1 MADIKT
7 IKMTDVIPSRVRRY
21 IRNKFIDIVYPVKQ
35 FVSIIRNLCRWFP
48 VIVKDRDWDDYYIW
62 EVLKF
67 KLANQAKYISYK
79 DRHVSAQRDAQ
90 KMRLCVRLIE
100 KIQSEYYC
108 SEYMDHEEIEFAFI
122 PSEANSKCKI
132 LDIKT
137 IKDNLDEYFAKYP
150 LQYKKLDKSQAKRSI
165 AIKLAIANHNR
176 AKKILFTLL
185 ERNIESWWD

>member
-7 IKMTDVIPSRVRRY
+7 IKMTDIIPSRIRGYVRR
-21 IRNKFIDIVYPVKQ
+21 KFIDVVYPVKQ
-35 FVSIIRNLCRWFP
+35 FISIIHNLCRWFP

-62 EVLKF
+62 EILKF
-67 KLANQAKYISYK
+67 KLTNQAKYIASK
-79 DRHVSAQRDAQ
+79 DRHLSAQRDAQ

-100 KIQSEYYC
+100 KIKSEQYL
-108 SEYMDHEEIEFAFI
+108 SEYMDYEEIEFAFV
-122 PSEANSKCKI
+122 PSQISDRCKI

-137 IKDNLDEYFAKYP
+137 IKDNLDDYYAKYP
-150 LQYKKLDKSQAKRSI
+150 LQYKKLDKSEAKRSI

-185 ERNIESWWD
+185 ETNIESWWD